1 MIRVFSG
8 VFEDLIDQTDQYS
21 TDDEFSTHLVKF
33 VEVLSIMSAGD
44 SALRGC
50 KNRCASRLICGV
62 IGHVSMQKRFHK
74 SGATWLWD
82 NTSITAFFGST
93 RCSHVCGCILGLPQW
108 FRHCVLVIGERRRPY
123 SMP

>member
-33 VEVLSIMSAGD
+33 VEVLSIMFAGD

-50 KNRCASRLICGV
+50 KNRCASRWVCGE
-62 IGHVSMQKRFHK
+62 IGHVSMQKRLHK
-74 SGATWLWD
+74 GGTTRLWD
-82 NTSITAFFGST
+82 NISITAFFGAPVART
-93 RCSHVCGCILGLPQW
+93 CAV
-108 FRHCVLVIGERRRPY
+108 VY
-123 SMP
+123 